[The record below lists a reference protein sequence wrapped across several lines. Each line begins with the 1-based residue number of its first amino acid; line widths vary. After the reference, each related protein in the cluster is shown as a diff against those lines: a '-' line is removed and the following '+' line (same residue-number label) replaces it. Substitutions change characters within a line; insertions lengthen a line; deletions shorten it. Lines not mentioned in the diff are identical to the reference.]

1 MRTPRSEGRSAVGA
15 GLGRRAFFGAAAA
28 AGVTALAACGGDWPY
43 AKQPSSPSPPPA
55 SPTSRA
61 TVPSPTPSEPEQTPL
76 EHVEESL
83 DGRSPQ
89 QWGLEVTGVVTSFAA
104 SGNRA
109 VLTLDACG
117 GPTGSGYDEQL
128 IEVLRS
134 TSTPAT
140 LFINKRWAQDH
151 RSVTQELVED
161 PLFEIANHGT
171 RHRPLSVTGRAAYG
185 ISGTA
190 SLREAHAEVAENQEY
205 FLDAYGL
212 ELRHFRSGTAH
223 ADEVAVEMAQMLG
236 VEVVNFSLNADAGA
250 THSPSEVYAALTA
263 VQPGDICI
271 GHFNQP
277 SSGTADGIASALE
290 TAAERGIEWTDL
302 EQALARS

>member
-1 MRTPRSEGRSAVGA
+1 MCTSCADLS
-15 GLGRRAFFGAAAA
+15 LGRRMFLGAAAA
-28 AGVTALAACGGDWPY
+28 AGLTALSACGNGDPG
-43 AKQPSSPSPPPA
+43 AERPTSPSPSPA
-55 SPTSRA
+55 SPTPRPTA
-61 TVPSPTPSEPEQTPL
+61 PSPTPSETEQTSL
-76 EHVEESL
+76 EQVEESL
-83 DGRSPQ
+83 DGRSPK
-89 QWGLEVTGVVTSFAA
+89 QWGLDVTGVVTSFAA

-117 GPTGSGYDEQL
+117 GPAGSGYDERL

-140 LFINKRWAQDH
+140 LFINKRWAQEH
-151 RSVTQELVED
+151 RSVTQELVGD

-171 RHRPLSVTGRAAYG
+171 RHLPLSVTGRAAYG

-190 SLREAHAEVAENQEY
+190 NLRDAHAEIAQNQDY
-205 FLDAYGL
+205 FRDTYGL
-212 ELRHFRSGTAH
+212 ELRRFRSGTAH

-250 THSPSEVYAALTA
+250 THSPSEVHAALAA

-277 SSGTADGIASALE
+277 SSGTADGVASALE
-290 TAAERGIEWTDL
+290 AAAERGIEWATL
-302 EQALARS
+302 EQALPRP